1 MLSAGL
7 SVTPVGDP
15 IILPMSDS
23 PDTDQRLMAL
33 EVKISYLEDLTD
45 TLNGLVAR
53 QQQQIEWLAR
63 ELVQQRRQGG
73 DTGAQGIGLPDE
85 RPPHY

>member
-1 MLSAGL
+1 M
-7 SVTPVGDP
+7 PVGDP
-15 IILPMSDS
+15 IIRPMSDS
-23 PDTDQRLMAL
+23 PDTDQRLVAL
-33 EVKISYLEDLTD
+33 EVKISYLEDLAD

-73 DTGAQGIGLPDE
+73 DAGTPGSGLLDE

>member
-1 MLSAGL
+1 
-7 SVTPVGDP
+7 
-15 IILPMSDS
+15 MSDS
-23 PDTDQRLMAL
+23 PDADQRLMAL

-45 TLNGLVAR
+45 TLNAMVAR

-63 ELVQQRRQGG
+63 ELVQQRRSTG
-73 DTGAQGIGLPDE
+73 DAATPGSGLLDE